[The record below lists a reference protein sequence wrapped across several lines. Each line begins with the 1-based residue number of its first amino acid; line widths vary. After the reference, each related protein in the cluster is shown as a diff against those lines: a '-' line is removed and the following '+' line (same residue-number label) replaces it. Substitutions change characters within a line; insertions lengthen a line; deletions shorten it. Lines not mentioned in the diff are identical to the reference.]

1 MSVQILGACLIHNWF
16 SVEPSDCSLFL
27 AKLAARGKTGQ
38 SGRGTHGIVESAFR
52 VLRCGFRGNSGTIV
66 YICYIP
72 LSSYVLPWGSIM
84 SARFFPLGVACIS
97 VAMGLLSGCG
107 GEERELPPP
116 ASRPVKL
123 FTVGGGSKEAIRT
136 FPGRVDATQRAEL
149 AFRVSGQLQ
158 ELRIKEGDLVEEGQ
172 VLARLNPTDYEIVVE
187 DRQANF
193 DNAERNFTRGKEL
206 IVDGNISRL
215 DYDRMEANY
224 RTASAALTAA
234 KQDLEYTV
242 LTAPFEGRI
251 ARRDVENFE
260 EVLAR
265 QTVIWLQNITELD
278 VIFDLPESVV
288 RSVRGGLKNEGDVR
302 SSETAG
308 TVRAFAQFEGR
319 SNRQFALRP
328 KELATKADDQTQTF
342 RTTFTMDAPTDFNV
356 LPGMTATV
364 VIDLSAVIDNGA
376 VKWVPVRSVQ
386 GDNALKPRVWVL
398 DADTM
403 TVSSRS
409 VKIGRMS
416 GRSIQVLE
424 GLDGDE
430 EIVSVGG
437 PYLAEGMLVTR
448 MKLTEQAIPRA
459 DDSL

>member
-1 MSVQILGACLIHNWF
+1 MHALCEQSCLGVSVMS
-16 SVEPSDCSLFL
+16 
-27 AKLAARGKTGQ
+27 AKFYPL
-38 SGRGTHGIVESAFR
+38 GIVF
-52 VLRCGFRGNSGTIV
+52 
-66 YICYIP
+66 
-72 LSSYVLPWGSIM
+72 
-84 SARFFPLGVACIS
+84 IS
-97 VAMGLLSGCG
+97 LATALISGCG
-107 GEERELPPP
+107 KEERELPPP

-123 FTVGGGSKEAIRT
+123 FTVGGGTQEAIRT

-158 ELRIKEGDLVEEGQ
+158 ELRIKEGDLVQEGQ
-172 VLARLNPTDYEIVVE
+172 VLARLDPTDYEIVVE

-242 LTAPFEGRI
+242 LAAPFEGRI

-260 EVLAR
+260 EVVSR

-288 RSVRGGLKNEGDVR
+288 RSVRGGIKDEGDVR
-302 SSETAG
+302 TSETAG

-319 SNRQFALRP
+319 SDRSFPLRP

-342 RTTFTMDAPTDFNV
+342 RATFTMDAPTEFNV
-356 LPGMTATV
+356 LPGMTANV
-364 VIDLSAVIDNGA
+364 VIDLSAVVDKDA
-376 VKWVPVRSVQ
+376 VKWVPARAVQ
-386 GDNALKPRVWVL
+386 ADSGLNPRVWVL

-403 TVSSRS
+403 TVSSRA
-409 VKIGRMS
+409 VEVGRMS
-416 GRSIQVLE
+416 GGSIQVLN
-424 GLDGDE
+424 GLLGGE
-430 EIVSVGG
+430 EIVAVGG

-448 MKLTEQAIPRA
+448 MKLTEQAVPRS
-459 DDSL
+459 DDPL